1 MDTINRIIDLQKK
14 GMQDNEIIGQ
24 LQNEGIS
31 PKEIRDAF
39 GQARV
44 KSAVYQEENFDEL
57 QGQNSQGM
65 SPSIMQSQEPE
76 QIQQQVPQAPQGYS
90 QEQNQQMEQTPG
102 QDQNYYAPAP
112 QSYSGQEN
120 YTPQA
125 SSDMEVI
132 TEIAEQVTSEKIDEL
147 KRKIGDIPSFKSEI
161 KDSIS
166 DLNERLR
173 RIENSLDKIN
183 QAVIGKIGEY
193 GENTSLIQRDLTN
206 IHQTMSK
213 MMDPLMDNY
222 KELKRIAEKR

>member
-39 GQARV
+39 SQARV
-44 KSAVYQEENFDEL
+44 KSAVYQEENFDEM

-125 SSDMEVI
+125 S
-132 TEIAEQVTSEKIDEL
+132 
-147 KRKIGDIPSFKSEI
+147 
-161 KDSIS
+161 
-166 DLNERLR
+166 
-173 RIENSLDKIN
+173 
-183 QAVIGKIGEY
+183 
-193 GENTSLIQRDLTN
+193 
-206 IHQTMSK
+206 
-213 MMDPLMDNY
+213 
-222 KELKRIAEKR
+222 